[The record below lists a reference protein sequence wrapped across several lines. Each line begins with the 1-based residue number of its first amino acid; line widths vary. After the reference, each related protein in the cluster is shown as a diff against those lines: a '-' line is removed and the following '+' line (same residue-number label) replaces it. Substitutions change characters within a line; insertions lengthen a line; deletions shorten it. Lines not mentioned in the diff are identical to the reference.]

1 MGIIDPMAIG
11 NAAAMGGL
19 DFGVG
24 PILWFLTVGL
34 LVTAAAAIGL
44 SGLRFGSLARL
55 DLPRLGHAQ
64 LASVG
69 LSRSR

>member
-1 MGIIDPMAIG
+1 MGIIDPMVIG

-34 LVTAAAAIGL
+34 MLTAGAAIGL
-44 SGLRFGSLARL
+44 SGV
-55 DLPRLGHAQ
+55 RLGFSRLSLPKLAHAQ
-64 LASVG
+64 LASAAVG
-69 LSRSR
+69 RAR